1 MDIRNYKNI
10 YMKYRFRSYLYAVK
24 TLCKICMKHRLQRSV
39 VSDSEGFTAG
49 EMPVNNRC
57 WAGSGPT

>member
-24 TLCKICMKHRLQRSV
+24 TLCKICMKQQRDSRLYIDIQ
-39 VSDSEGFTAG
+39 EITAG
-49 EMPVNNRC
+49 
-57 WAGSGPT
+57 